1 MSVPRQP
8 SISPSMSPMVSPSV
22 SPRPGVPG
30 ADLQVSRENVL
41 EVRSVL
47 LGEAERLLDSIR
59 SANSRRGWVGPCGGD
74 PVSAEASAA
83 FDARIRIVLQ
93 RCQRYALQLREAGTA
108 LEEIARDY
116 GYTDAQLAAS
126 LTSRDPGSA
135 R

>member
-8 SISPSMSPMVSPSV
+8 ALSISQTP

-59 SANSRRGWVGPCGGD
+59 SATFRRDWVGPCGDD

-83 FDARIRIVLQ
+83 FDARIRVVVQ
-93 RCQRYALQLREAGTA
+93 RCQRYALQLKEAGTA